1 MEFLANPDLK
11 NVAALATAATKVLVV
26 DGANNTVKTNTPAQ
40 IVAGL
45 DGDKGDIT
53 VSASG
58 ATWTIDND
66 VVTYAKMQNVSATS
80 RVLGRKTANSGDT
93 EECTLSEVLDFVGS
107 AAQGDILYRNA
118 TTWTRLGAGTS
129 GQYLKTQGSGANP
142 VWASVTGSGNQSFQ
156 ATFLAATSDATNG
169 CLDNY
174 IQINSDQNEWG
185 WPYCG
190 GSGQSQADS
199 LLGVSTVFVPFNP
212 TTYRFNCQV
221 STAPTYSFS
230 PTGGDFG
237 IKFQYSTNNSTGW
250 TDIATVGFRT
260 KARGDF
266 LNVTGSLSIS
276 GSPAQIYVRAVKS
289 YTLTGG
295 GPSVE
300 YGIVGVRMLVANF
313 YT

>member
-80 RVLGRKTANSGDT
+80 RVLGRKTAGSGDT

-142 VWASVTGSGNQSFQ
+142 VWADVSASAARSFSILTAQDAGWAISNEAVSNNPGTALMIGDLRRYVVGFKPANVRVSFYQISTGN
-156 ATFLAATSDATNG
+156 
-169 CLDNY
+169 
-174 IQINSDQNEWG
+174 NSIG
-185 WPYCG
+185 IR
-190 GSGQSQADS
+190 
-199 LLGVSTVFVPFNP
+199 V
-212 TTYRFNCQV
+212 QV
-221 STAPTYSFS
+221 STSSTDWSSAVSSDVVYASYDAGADIMRTGSSTLSLSGSAPYYFR
-230 PTGGDFG
+230 FL
-237 IKFQYSTNNSTGW
+237 FYNNSGSTQ
-250 TDIATVGFRT
+250 
-260 KARGDF
+260 
-266 LNVTGSLSIS
+266 SLSI
-276 GSPAQIYVRAVKS
+276 KD
-289 YTLTGG
+289 LTA
-295 GPSVE
+295 E
-300 YGIVGVRMLVANF
+300 FWN
-313 YT
+313 